1 MSLSGSLLPRRE
13 TLHLVRDEGSW
24 GGGGGHVAVHLGEG

>member
-13 TLHLVRDEGSW
+13 TLHLVRDEGIV
-24 GGGGGHVAVHLGEG
+24 GGGGGACGSAFGEG